1 MKRFLILAVLLL
13 ITSNSFAQQGT
24 VSPYSFYGMGT
35 TNFKGTADT
44 RAMGGLRVASDS
56 IHLNILNAASLAE
69 LELVNY
75 TVGMSYQRANQKV
88 GGNTQTA
95 TTTTFDYLAMGIPIN
110 KVGVSFGLLPSTS
123 VGYDLTSNNNTEN
136 LMEYEGKGGV
146 NKTFLS
152 IGYALTNSWNIGV
165 QAGYNFGN
173 IENSGISRRSG
184 VQYAT
189 RERNEFD
196 VSGFDFQLATSYTIP
211 LEDRKY
217 LVGTVTYN
225 PKYKLSTENNRVLET
240 IQYSTTGD
248 HVAVDRREFDM
259 IKADMDMPEEL
270 TFGVGYGSDKHWF
283 LGAEFTQRGAEN
295 FNSHSLALDNVKFN
309 DAKSYR
315 LGGYYIPNYRALSGV
330 FNRVVY
336 RMGMRYEDMG
346 LNINGQ
352 DIDEFGISFGIGVP
366 MRRTFSNINLGLEV
380 GKRGTNKNGLIQEN
394 FFNAILTLSLNDKWF
409 QKRYIY

>member
-1 MKRFLILAVLLL
+1 MKRILIIAVVLL
-13 ITSNSFAQQGT
+13 ITCNSFAQQGT
-24 VSPYSFYGMGT
+24 VSPYSFYGMGA

-56 IHLNILNAASLAE
+56 IHLNIQNAASLAE

-88 GGNTQTA
+88 GGETHTA

-110 KVGVSFGLLPSTS
+110 KFGVSFGLLPSTS
-123 VGYDLTSNNNTEN
+123 VGYDLTSSSGDSY
-136 LMEYEGKGGV
+136 MEYEGKGGV
-146 NKTFLS
+146 SKTFLS
-152 IGYALTNSWNIGV
+152 VGYALTKHWNFGV
-165 QAGYNFGN
+165 QAGYNFGS
-173 IENSGISRRSG
+173 IENIGISRILG
-184 VQYAT
+184 VNYAT

-211 LEDRKY
+211 LVDNKY

-225 PKYKLSTENNRVLET
+225 PKYSLSTENNQVLESIMYNSEGAHVT
-240 IQYSTTGD
+240 I
-248 HVAVDRREFDM
+248 DRREFDM
-259 IKADMDMPEEL
+259 VEGDLDMPEEL
-270 TFGVGYGSDKHWF
+270 TFGLGYGSDKHWF
-283 LGAEFTQRGAEN
+283 LGAEFTQRGAES
-295 FNSHSLALDNVKFN
+295 FNSHSLALNNVKFN

-336 RMGMRYEDMG
+336 RMGMRYEDLG
-346 LNINGQ
+346 LNVNGQ

-366 MRRTFSNINLGLEV
+366 MRRTFSNVNLGLEI

-394 FFNAILTLSLNDKWF
+394 FFNVILTLSLNDKWF